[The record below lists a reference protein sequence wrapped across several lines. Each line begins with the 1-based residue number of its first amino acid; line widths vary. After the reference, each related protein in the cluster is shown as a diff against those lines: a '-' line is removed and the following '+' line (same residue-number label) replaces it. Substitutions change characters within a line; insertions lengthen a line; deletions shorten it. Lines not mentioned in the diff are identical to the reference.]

1 MFGLF
6 TNHPQN
12 LALAARTLGLSHNGS
27 YGIHGESQGIRVGVR
42 LWSQSSGDDTHH
54 YTTVEAVHPVPLR
67 MSLNASREG
76 AVGRFLR
83 SALGG
88 QDIPTGFHDFDN
100 HFHVRALDP
109 QRAVA
114 LMSQPG
120 LRNAMLT
127 VLGARHNNLSVT
139 DVSTSITINGWYSD
153 VEDLRA
159 MLNSV
164 HPVAMAVRDA
174 QAVIPSSEA
183 ELRARASLAGA
194 AAATG
199 LTFDAPQLEAT
210 GRHGRLTVS
219 FRTLYQ
225 KDGGWTTEFD
235 VRFPETLGVGLR
247 LLPQRGVFS
256 AIGDF
261 FGTQDIEVGHTGFD
275 AAFKVKGQPEDKVR
289 ELLSGDVAA
298 RIFALHHVA
307 SELEVGDEGVR
318 ATAAGMM
325 DDTASLVKS
334 IGVVEALAGAIS
346 ERAWG
351 GASAPYR

>member
-1 MFGLF
+1 MFGFF
-6 TNHPQN
+6 TNHPAN
-12 LALAARTLGLSHNGS
+12 LAVAARTLGLSHNGS
-27 YGIHGESQGIRVGVR
+27 HGIHGESQGIRVGVR
-42 LWSQSSGDDTHH
+42 LWTRSSGDDTHH
-54 YTTVEAVHPVPLR
+54 YTTVEAMHPVPLR

-76 AVGRFLR
+76 AVGRLLR

-88 QDIPTGFHDFDN
+88 QDIPTGYADFDGG
-100 HFHVRALDP
+100 FCVRALDAR
-109 QRAVA
+109 RAQLLV
-114 LMSQPG
+114 SQPG
-120 LRNAMLT
+120 LRNAMLM
-127 VLGARHNNLSVT
+127 VLGARHTNLTVT
-139 DVSTSITINGWYSD
+139 DVSSSITIGGWHSE
-153 VEDLRA
+153 VEELRG

-174 QAVIPSSEA
+174 QATIPPSEA
-183 ELRARASLAGA
+183 ELRARGSLAGA

-199 LTFDAPQLEAT
+199 LTFDAQQLEAA

-219 FRTLYQ
+219 FCMLYQ
-225 KDGGWTTEFD
+225 RDGGWITQFD

-256 AIGDF
+256 AIGEF

-298 RIFALHHVA
+298 RIFALSHVA
-307 SELEVGDEGVR
+307 SGLEVGDEGVR
-318 ATAAGMM
+318 ATAVGMM
-325 DDTASLVKS
+325 DDTPSLVKS

-351 GASAPYR
+351 GAAAPYR